1 MNKTL
6 HAILSILDRHSTV
19 VGSREISRQLT
30 LRGVEITERTV
41 RYYLKML
48 DNKGYTNVF
57 GKEGRKITAAGREE
71 LRHSFVSAKIG
82 FVISKIETLSYMT
95 TLDTEA
101 MEGDV
106 ILNISYFPMKNAGK
120 ALRLLKQAFVSPYVM
135 SDRVILASEGER
147 IGNVIVPKGMMGLG
161 TVCSVTI
168 NGIFLKAGI
177 PVTSRFGGVVE
188 ISNGKPLRFVSLIS
202 YDGSSLDPLEVFIK
216 SKMTAVSKA
225 SAGGNGRILASF
237 REIPVVC
244 LDKAKKLARTLED
257 RGIRGI
263 LVIGSP
269 NKPLLEVPVGIDR
282 AGIVIVGGL
291 NPVAVLEEQGI
302 TTESKAMS
310 TLFEYSHL
318 LPFQDHF
325 HTSRP
330 AAKARSSA
338 A

>member
-1 MNKTL
+1 MKNLIMNKTL
-6 HAILSILDRHSTV
+6 HAILSILDKHPTV
-19 VGSREISRQLT
+19 VGSRELSRELK

-48 DNKGYTNVF
+48 DKKGYTEVF

-71 LRHSFVSAKIG
+71 LKHSLVSDKIG

-95 TLDTEA
+95 TLDMAT

-106 ILNISYFPMKNAGK
+106 ILNISYFPRKNLRQ
-120 ALRLLKQAFVSPYVM
+120 ALRLLKPAFLSPYVM
-135 SDRVILASEGER
+135 SDRVILAREGEK
-147 IGNVIVPKGMMGLG
+147 IGNVIVPKGMVGLG
-161 TVCSVTI
+161 TICSVTI

-177 PVTSRFGGVVE
+177 PVASRFGGVVE
-188 ISNGKPLRFVSLIS
+188 TANGKPLRFVSLIS

-225 SAGGNGRILASF
+225 VAGGPGRILASY

-244 LDKAKKLARTLED
+244 LEKAKKLARTLQD

-263 LVIGSP
+263 LLIGSP
-269 NKPLLEVPVGIDR
+269 NKPLLEVPVGIDK
-282 AGIVIVGGL
+282 AGIVIIGGL
-291 NPVAVLEEQGI
+291 NPVAVLEEHGI
-302 TTESKAMS
+302 ATESKAMS

-318 LPFQDHF
+318 APF
-325 HTSRP
+325 
-330 AAKARSSA
+330 KEVLGRSSR
-338 A
+338 